1 MARTMRDLWESTP
14 YIWLSFETFQY
25 NKKKGEKKYWAVSY
39 CLSDPVYE
47 VFLIYFKDL
56 IYFKVDRCI
65 LILVMLS
72 YTLSGHSFLQ

>member
-1 MARTMRDLWESTP
+1 MGIHSLYMVKLWNIPIQQE
-14 YIWLSFETFQY
+14 
-25 NKKKGEKKYWAVSY
+25 KGGKKYWAVSY